1 MLRTP
6 LPRLFSLI
14 AVLVFAGVSRAGD
27 DKDNWFIVEMLGQ
40 RAGWMHST
48 TATKGDQVTSTS
60 KMHLAIKRGETVIK
74 VSMDSLFV
82 ETAAGKPI
90 SMAAVESLSATP
102 TVKTYTFQEDGTI
115 ELVTEQNGQ
124 QSKETFA
131 KPDGVWL
138 APAAA
143 DRYVIERF
151 KSGAKEIKVRSID
164 PLSGPKPVSV
174 TRSGFEKATI
184 TLEGRKLDVTKVKST
199 NSVAPLVS
207 STEYLDENGEAVR
220 TDTNLGILALKILAT
235 TREKALADSPAPE
248 LMVNTF
254 VKPDKP
260 IHEPRDAK
268 KLVLVAS
275 VPDGELPELP
285 NTGSQKVETLTPT
298 SATVTITSRGAAKA
312 APAPEADSN
321 NGQYLKATA
330 MANIDDPKVKELAK
344 QAVEKA
350 GNDPAAR
357 AEACRRF
364 VYRYI
369 KKKNLDVGFA
379 SASEVARNKEGD
391 CSEHGVLLTA
401 LLRANGI
408 PARAATGL
416 IYVDDFEGSQG
427 IFGYHM
433 WAQALL
439 TVDGKARWV
448 DLDGTLPNS
457 MPFDATHITL
467 ATTDL
472 ADGESISGLAAIAP
486 LMGRLQIKVQSAE

>member
-14 AVLVFAGVSRAGD
+14 AVLLFASVSRAGD
-27 DKDNWFIVEMLGQ
+27 DRDNWFTVEMLGQ
-40 RAGWMHST
+40 RAGWMHAT
-48 TATKGDQVTSTS
+48 TVTTSDQVTSTS

-74 VSMDSLFV
+74 VSMDSTFI
-82 ETAAGKPI
+82 ETASGKPI
-90 SMAAVESLSATP
+90 SMTAVESLSAQP
-102 TVKTYTFQEDGTI
+102 TTKTYTFKDDGTI
-115 ELVTEQNGQ
+115 ELVTQQNGQ
-124 QSKETFA
+124 RSTEKFA

-138 APAAA
+138 TPAAA
-143 DRYVIERF
+143 DRYFVERF
-151 KSGAKEIKVRSID
+151 KSGAKEIKIRSID
-164 PLSGPKPVSV
+164 PLEGPKPVTI
-174 TRSGFEKATI
+174 TRTGFEKTTI
-184 TLEGRKLDVTKVKST
+184 TLDGHKLDVTKINAA
-199 NSVAPLVS
+199 NSVAPLVG
-207 STEYLDENGEAVR
+207 STEYVDENGETVR
-220 TDTNLGILALKILAT
+220 TDTNLGIMALKILAT
-235 TREKALADSPAPE
+235 TRDKALADAPAPE

-254 VKPDKP
+254 IKPDKP
-260 IHEPRDAK
+260 IKNPRETK

-275 VPDGELPELP
+275 VPDGELPTLP
-285 NTGSQKVETLTPT
+285 NTGSQKVEPLAPA
-298 SATVTITSRGAAKA
+298 SAQLTITSVPSKA
-312 APAPEADSN
+312 APALEEDAN
-321 NGQYLKATA
+321 NAVYLKATA

-344 QAVEKA
+344 QAVENS
-350 GNDPAAR
+350 GNTAVAK

-364 VYRYI
+364 VYRFI
-369 KKKNLDVGFA
+369 KKKDLDVGFA

-391 CSEHGVLLTA
+391 CTEHGVLLTA

-439 TVDGKARWV
+439 TIDGKARWV

-467 ATTDL
+467 STTAL
-472 ADGESISGLAAIAP
+472 ADDDSISGLAAIAP
-486 LMGRLQIKVQSAE
+486 LMGRLQIKVRSAE